1 MKVLLELHIRIATV
15 WLYFYLEV
23 VCICS

>member
-1 MKVLLELHIRIATV
+1 MKVLLESHIRIATV